1 MDALKSIHFYRK
13 VPRDLTEAT
22 LAGGTISLISSIVM
36 AYLFITNFSA
46 YLRVDTKTSIVLDAS
61 QEKKLQL
68 NFNVTLYHLPCRFAT
83 LDIVDVMGTHFQ
95 NVSTN
100 IIKTRVETTDDT
112 GAVKLLGRAIP
123 KKDPVY
129 ADSLTPAGVEVSKNA
144 PELSQEQ
151 FLAAVKSKQ
160 LVMINFY
167 APWCPWSRR
176 LQPVWE
182 EAYGNIMKKGYAN
195 DVLFAKADCTSPG
208 GQELCHLQHVHAFPT
223 VKIYRRHNPHS
234 HESYV
239 GDRTHEALET
249 FVEKNVHDADHT
261 EAVAEGDVELGA
273 GRHEGCIM
281 RGVVLVNRVP
291 GNFHISAH
299 SKSHS
304 FQHGMLNMSH
314 YVEAMS
320 FGKMLSPSQQ
330 RLLPSEVASGWATL
344 ARTQHIAAGQNTT
357 MEHYLKVV
365 HTTYNLGT
373 RAGKNLE
380 TYQYTVNNNNYED
393 GESLPAA
400 VFSYDMSPMQVLVRE
415 ERESFAAFLTQ
426 ICAIIGGVFTVT
438 GLVDGLVYHGADLVS
453 RKMEIGK
460 AI

>member
-223 VKIYRRHNPHS
+223 VKIYA
-234 HESYV
+234 
-239 GDRTHEALET
+239 GTTRTRTRAT
-249 FVEKNVHDADHT
+249 
-261 EAVAEGDVELGA
+261 
-273 GRHEGCIM
+273 
-281 RGVVLVNRVP
+281 
-291 GNFHISAH
+291 
-299 SKSHS
+299 
-304 FQHGMLNMSH
+304 
-314 YVEAMS
+314 
-320 FGKMLSPSQQ
+320 
-330 RLLPSEVASGWATL
+330 WATGRTRRSRRSSTRTCTTPTTPRRWPRETSSW
-344 ARTQHIAAGQNTT
+344 ARG
-357 MEHYLKVV
+357 
-365 HTTYNLGT
+365 GT
-373 RAGKNLE
+373 RGA
-380 TYQYTVNNNNYED
+380 
-393 GESLPAA
+393 SCAA
-400 VFSYDMSPMQVLVRE
+400 S
-415 ERESFAAFLTQ
+415 
-426 ICAIIGGVFTVT
+426 CW
-438 GLVDGLVYHGADLVS
+438 
-453 RKMEIGK
+453 
-460 AI
+460 